1 MNLFVY
7 KMECLTNLHV
17 GSGDFNYGVVDNEVE
32 RDCLSGN
39 PVIHASGVKGALRDM
54 AESQK
59 KDVKYIFGDIGDNKE
74 SKKGAYK
81 FFDAQLLSR
90 PLRVNGS
97 ESISYISVTTPE
109 IINNF
114 IDTLND
120 FGVANTLNK
129 INVDS
134 SNTKKVYSVDFSNT
148 KKFYSNIKDIYI
160 ESDEAAYKT
169 VEIPAG
175 VKETLDA
182 ILGGNY
188 ALVKSFD
195 DYKLPVIARNK
206 LGENKNLWY
215 EEFVPHHS
223 VFYMMIMCEDAVVDL
238 DFSKPVQFGGNS
250 SIGYGYTKIN
260 AFEVK

>member
-39 PVIHASGVKGALRDM
+39 PVIHASGIKGALRDM
-54 AESQK
+54 AEKQK
-59 KDVKYIFGDIGDNKE
+59 KNVKYIFGDIGDNKE

-120 FGVANTLNK
+120 FGVANTLKK
-129 INVDS
+129 I
-134 SNTKKVYSVDFSNT
+134 KVDFSNT
-148 KKFYSNIKDIYI
+148 KKFYSNINNIYI

-169 VEIPAG
+169 VEIPAD

-188 ALVKSFD
+188 ALVNSLA